1 MVEDR
6 ANLHG
11 VVQSSQRKGPIT
23 MGLLWITMMTLFP
36 CTLVGFL
43 WYKDGMNF
51 SQVLSCTFLSCLMMM
66 AYGLPACHLGA
77 KTGRSYGSIIKAVFG
92 EKGAN
97 VVTFN
102 LVWMFVIWYGL
113 ISLFLGESL
122 YGLFKFDIP
131 MIVVAPALA
140 LVMALNNFWG
150 FKGVANFARYFAAP
164 LLILWVIF
172 SFCKA
177 AGNASPAV
185 YTDPA
190 RIDLGAAFILVA
202 NFVIGCGVWG
212 NEQDYWRYSKNSIA
226 CIFPPILTAALV
238 GLCLFPVTG
247 WMVAKSSGIT
257 DYAQATAYMSDYSF
271 GGVPWLC
278 ALVLVAS
285 YFAVNDSNLFGSSS
299 SLSHLFK
306 LPHRPAVIL
315 LALLGACLAAFLSHM
330 GCAKSLEHIA
340 SLNCVI
346 MATPT
351 IILITEFYILGP
363 LSKHTTI
370 NVDAALE
377 GKTKYRPA
385 ALIALL
391 AGCIVGVSTAGVI
404 PGMESLKI
412 GICWL
417 QGWAV
422 AILTYMSLR
431 ISWKTSY
438 ASVTSDSA
446 PDTVLNSQSEIEE
459 VPLPVV
465 K

>member
-1 MVEDR
+1 
-6 ANLHG
+6 
-11 VVQSSQRKGPIT
+11 

-66 AYGLPACHLGA
+66 LYALPACHLGA

-92 EKGAN
+92 EKGSN

-122 YGLFKFDIP
+122 YGLFKFNIP

-140 LVMALNNFWG
+140 LLMALNNFWG
-150 FKGVANFARYFAAP
+150 FKGVANFARFFAAP
-164 LLILWVIF
+164 LLMLWVVF
-172 SFCKA
+172 SFWKA
-177 AGNASPAV
+177 AGSASPAV
-185 YTDPA
+185 YTDAA
-190 RIDLGAAFILVA
+190 RLDFGSAFILVA

-226 CIFPPILTAALV
+226 SIFPPILIAALM

-247 WMVAKSSGIT
+247 WMVAKSSRIT

-306 LPHRPAVIL
+306 LPHRPAVVL
-315 LALLGACLAAFLSHM
+315 LAVLGACLAAFLSHM

-340 SLNCVI
+340 SLNCVV

-351 IILITEFYILGP
+351 IILIAEFYLLRFAKGK
-363 LSKHTTI
+363 SI
-370 NVDAALE
+370 NVDAALDGNE
-377 GKTKYRPA
+377 KNIFYRPA

-391 AGCIVGVSTAGVI
+391 CGCIVGVATAGVI
-404 PGMESLKI
+404 PGLESMKI

-417 QGWAV
+417 QGWTV
-422 AILTYMSLR
+422 AIVTYVSLR
-431 ISWKTSY
+431 ICWKESY
-438 ASVTSDSA
+438 ASVTSSEA
-446 PDTVLNSQSEIEE
+446 PNTILDMHSNIEDA
-459 VPLPVV
+459 PLPTV